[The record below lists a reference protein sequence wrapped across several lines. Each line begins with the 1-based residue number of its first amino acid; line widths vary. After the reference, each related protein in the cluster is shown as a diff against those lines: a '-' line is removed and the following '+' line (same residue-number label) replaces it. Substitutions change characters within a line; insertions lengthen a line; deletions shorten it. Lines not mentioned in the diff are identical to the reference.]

1 MRVQPFCYDC
11 IWKDCTSLA
20 WAHSPGSSHA
30 RKPRIYTS
38 RHNCAWMSKK
48 YYLIFLIVF
57 KISEIVKCEFD
68 GRSNRSWCKKSS
80 FTFCQSLSKA
90 WWRSTNYSRFI
101 FFQLLIFKNKNFGT
115 FFVKHSILQIMIS
128 NKSIPWKNIVF
139 PLMSRSVPAVYCQ
152 KNASL
157 LLSRGKMGNIILDI
171 VWSKMILPRILRLFT
186 VFWGNVVQN
195 IIFWE
200 VI

>member
-1 MRVQPFCYDC
+1 M
-11 IWKDCTSLA
+11 
-20 WAHSPGSSHA
+20 
-30 RKPRIYTS
+30 
-38 RHNCAWMSKK
+38 
-48 YYLIFLIVF
+48 IVF

-68 GRSNRSWCKKSS
+68 GRSNRSWCEKSS

-101 FFQLLIFKNKNFGT
+101 FFFICRFLKIEFRN
-115 FFVKHSILQIMIS
+115 FFVKRSILRIMIS

-139 PLMSRSVPAVYCQ
+139 LLMSRWAPAVYSQ

-157 LLSRGKMGNIILDI
+157 LLSQGKMANIILDI

-186 VFWGNVVQN
+186 VFWGNVRN
-195 IIFWE
+195 LIF
-200 VI
+200 